1 MHFAVD
7 TGWKT
12 VGINPDRMMII
23 NTGDGSPR
31 VTAERTDGSWT
42 IHADGQPDVAAAT
55 RADAITAMT
64 AVLSACLGAQAQ
76 VMTPTTLVDQP

>member
-1 MHFAVD
+1 MHFVVD

-23 NTGDGSPR
+23 NTGDGTPR
-31 VTAERTDGSWT
+31 VTATRQDDVWT
-42 IHADGQPDVAAAT
+42 VHAEGQPDATATT

-64 AVLSACLGAQAQ
+64 AVLSACLGTQAQ